1 MQHTQNI
8 FPVGVRREEENETPA
23 RPDWAEE
30 AAQGSEARRDDA
42 VRSEGDLQLVD
53 TGRGRRR
60 SCRARAHCMGL
71 RARIGG
77 CEMTTETRTITGR
90 KQRMDQATT
99 RGYLR
104 GRETPVSEVVMR
116 LPDGIK

>member
-1 MQHTQNI
+1 
-8 FPVGVRREEENETPA
+8 
-23 RPDWAEE
+23 
-30 AAQGSEARRDDA
+30 
-42 VRSEGDLQLVD
+42 
-53 TGRGRRR
+53 
-60 SCRARAHCMGL
+60 MGL
-71 RARIGG
+71 WEGVGG

-90 KQRMDQATT
+90 KHRMYQTTT